1 MTLMYQTN
9 IYQYLII
16 SCILLVLGCSSNTPI
31 ATDLILS
38 KGSEITFYNK
48 IGTSYP
54 DKELIFELNGIPETK
69 EDRDFSDY
77 MNITLTDVN
86 GKTYKPE
93 KIWDINGS
101 RRDIVAVCNNIP
113 RGTRITTIK
122 IVALN
127 NLKVLKI
134 RWWNGKLH

>member
-1 MTLMYQTN
+1 MKDCWE
-9 IYQYLII
+9 IE
-16 SCILLVLGCSSNTPI
+16 SNKRSAKIVSAIVFIFACTVSAVI
-31 ATDLILS
+31 FFTQEKFDVFDYILILAS
-38 KGSEITFYNK
+38 PFALS
-48 IGTSYP
+48 
-54 DKELIFELNGIPETK
+54 
-69 EDRDFSDY
+69 
-77 MNITLTDVN
+77 ITLTDVN

-101 RRDIVAVCNNIP
+101 RKDIIAVCNNIP
-113 RGTRITTIK
+113 RGTRITNIK